1 MSAAGRSLWPPN
13 HQLVQVAIVTASDAL
28 SGLAPGSFTVTGTSV
43 EPIDPSDPAIVI
55 TPNDSGG
62 FVAQLQAERL
72 GSGSGRLH
80 TLTAAAACR
89 SNPIGRFSGR
99 FAIGGRLP
107 TCPTFCGEV
116 VM

>member
-72 GSGSGRLH
+72 GSG
-80 TLTAAAACR
+80 TAADLQSAAGYQ
-89 SNPIGRFSGR
+89 PALH
-99 FAIGGRLP
+99 FAAKS
-107 TCPTFCGEV
+107 
-116 VM
+116 